1 MKNRL
6 NWFWAGTL
14 LAVLNGIVF
23 LVHVANRPIGA
34 STTYPYLADIL
45 AGLKNNA
52 YFLKIQTPG
61 HWEFIFLIGAF
72 LAGLVASL
80 IFGDFKLA
88 SVHERWEKYK
98 GSSSLKRLVW
108 AFVGGFVLIF
118 GARMAGGCTSGHI
131 LSGGMQMAV
140 SSLVFGLF
148 VVVGLL
154 VTGKIFYRK

>member
-14 LAVLNGIVF
+14 LAALNAVVF
-23 LVHVANRPIGA
+23 WVHVANRPIGA
-34 STTYPYLADIL
+34 STTYPYLADIF
-45 AGLKNNA
+45 AGLKKNP

-72 LAGLVASL
+72 VAGLVASL
-80 IFGDFKLA
+80 IFGDFKLTA
-88 SVHERWEKYK
+88 VHARWTKYK
-98 GSSSLKRLVW
+98 GTSSGKRLLW
-108 AFVGGFVLIF
+108 AFFGGFILIF

-131 LSGGMQMAV
+131 LSGGMQMAI
-140 SSLVFGLF
+140 SSLIFGLF
-148 VVVGLL
+148 VVVGVL